1 MQILS
6 KLKEN
11 SDIIIKLLPLFAFV
25 VPLALLYGLNPAD
38 PYLNLSPQNSFQL
51 MWKGRTFELFFIWLI
66 ALEFILNWE
75 IFKSKIIKQ
84 NKAKLAAVAI
94 SLSLP
99 TIFVIS
105 EYYFGLNGAIANFSL
120 QNGVAFYD
128 SMPLA
133 IEYLVFAVLFC
144 LTIFLS
150 FGKKG
155 LAGFALPA
163 LFVALVGVLY
173 TIDNVFPNGGFTP
186 FQMFVPTTATLAA
199 RVLNFMGCT
208 TSMVMQN
215 GMPTLQAT
223 GPLGTAKFAIAWP
236 CAGIESFLIYTA
248 VVLVFLQ
255 QIPISWKAKT
265 GYFIVGAT
273 VTYFINVM
281 RIVTIFTIGMQY
293 GVNSNQVQTFHFYYG
308 PLYAIAW
315 IVSYPLII
323 LVSQG
328 LWRKIKRGKS
338 SANQGT
344 PMKPQPPQPSPV

>member
-6 KLKEN
+6 KFEEH
-11 SDIIIKLLPLFAFV
+11 SDTIVKLLPLFAFI
-25 VPLALLYGLNPAD
+25 VPVALLFGLNPAD
-38 PYLNLSPQNSFQL
+38 PYLNLSAQDSFQV

-75 IFKSKIIKQ
+75 IFKSKISKQ
-84 NKAKLAAVAI
+84 NKAKLAAVAVA
-94 SLSLP
+94 LLLP
-99 TIFVIS
+99 TLYVIS
-105 EYYFGLNGAIANFSL
+105 EYYFGLNAAIANFSL

-133 IEYLVFAVLFC
+133 IEYLVFSVLFC
-144 LTIFLS
+144 LTIFFS

-155 LAGFALPA
+155 LTGFVLPA
-163 LFVALVGVLY
+163 VFVALVGIIY
-173 TIDNVFPNGGFTP
+173 TIDNVFPNGEFTP
-186 FQMFVPTTATLAA
+186 FQILVPTTATLAA
-199 RVLNFMGCT
+199 RVLGLMGCA
-208 TSMVMQN
+208 TSMVTQN
-215 GMPTLQAT
+215 GMPTLRAT
-223 GPLGTAKFAIAWP
+223 GPLGTATFSIAWP

-255 QIPISWKAKT
+255 QIPVSWKAKT
-265 GYFIVGAT
+265 AYFIVGAT

-293 GVNSNQVQTFHFYYG
+293 GINSNQVQMFHFYYG

-323 LVSQG
+323 LVSQA
-328 LWRKIKRGKS
+328 LWRKIKSGKAVLTS
-338 SANQGT
+338 ETLGNLNRHG
-344 PMKPQPPQPSPV
+344 